1 MEGKQLSFSYCPEG
15 SESWCGA
22 TRDKANTTNKYK
34 HGPGI
39 PTNIVAK
46 HLKPI
51 YQDLTSDTL
60 LKKCLHGKT
69 QNQNESFNG
78 MVWERV
84 PKTRYVTFEQLE
96 FGFYDAVAN
105 FNYGRKAT
113 LDILCE
119 LKVEPGNY
127 TVNHCDQLNKAR
139 IANANYKATDSKT
152 AKLSVEKR
160 NRMKTKIN
168 RKRECLMNLGCLQ
181 LNKLI

>member
-1 MEGKQLSFSYCPEG
+1 M
-15 SESWCGA
+15 
-22 TRDKANTTNKYK
+22 RDKVNTTNKYK

-39 PTNIVAK
+39 PTNIVVK
-46 HLKPI
+46 HLKSI

-69 QNQNESFNG
+69 QNQNESVSG

-84 PKTRYVTFEQLE
+84 PKTRYVALEKLE

-119 LKVEPGNY
+119 LKLEPGNY
-127 TVNHCDQLNKAR
+127 TVNHCDQLN
-139 IANANYKATDSKT
+139 NANYKASFFRGKKKSNEDKNKQKEGVSYEPGEFATTK
-152 AKLSVEKR
+152 
-160 NRMKTKIN
+160 KIN
-168 RKRECLMNLGCLQ
+168 
-181 LNKLI
+181 LIWSHSVNI

>member
-1 MEGKQLSFSYCPEG
+1 MGQEFPQ
-15 SESWCGA
+15 
-22 TRDKANTTNKYK
+22 T
-34 HGPGI
+34 
-39 PTNIVAK
+39 VVK

-84 PKTRYVTFEQLE
+84 PKTRYVALEKLE

-119 LKVEPGNY
+119 LKLEPGNY

-139 IANANYKATDSKT
+139 IANANYKATDSAQK
-152 AKLSVEKR
+152 
-160 NRMKTKIN
+160 N
-168 RKRECLMNLGCLQ
+168 RKIIRGKKKSNEDK
-181 LNKLI
+181 NKQKEGVSYEPGGFTTTK